1 MKKPTVSGILKKIRG
16 TSHRVADDL
25 ATVKHTLIT
34 AEFIEKLS
42 SAGYKVVKDELP
54 VAPSIS
60 STVVDRGFV
69 QITIDSGHPAGAHY
83 PSRYPITVD
92 IVAEEDGIRLHF
104 SGGGTGGCVKV
115 EQEAANNLRIRLDDS
130 ISR

>member
-34 AEFIEKLS
+34 AELIEKLS

-54 VAPSIS
+54 VA
-60 STVVDRGFV
+60 
-69 QITIDSGHPAGAHY
+69 
-83 PSRYPITVD
+83 
-92 IVAEEDGIRLHF
+92 
-104 SGGGTGGCVKV
+104 GCVKV

-130 ISR
+130 ISRWRVPGRVLGE